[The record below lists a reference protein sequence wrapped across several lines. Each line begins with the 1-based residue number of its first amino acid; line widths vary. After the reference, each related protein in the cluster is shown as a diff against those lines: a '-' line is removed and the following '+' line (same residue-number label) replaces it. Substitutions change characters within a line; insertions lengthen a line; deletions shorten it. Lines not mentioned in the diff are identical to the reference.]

1 MLAAFAAAIPAAAL
15 LAVVGAAPAFAQ
27 EAETV
32 TARPAPARQSWTAD
46 RRSFVVGDV
55 LTVVIDEYTRAGQH
69 TGTSAERTR
78 AQSADAGVNVPGAGG
93 VVGSATAG
101 TSARGASRDRGSA
114 TRETSFG
121 GEIAV
126 RVAEIGTDG
135 TMRIEGNKKIALD
148 GGTQEISLSG
158 RIRPED
164 VSTRNVIE
172 SWRIAELAINHKS
185 GGSLGKPRRGII
197 GRIID
202 LVWP

>member
-1 MLAAFAAAIPAAAL
+1 MLAALAVAISAATL
-15 LAVVGAAPAFAQ
+15 LAGVPPAFAQ
-27 EAETV
+27 AAEPA

-46 RRSFVVGDV
+46 RRSFAVGDV
-55 LTVVIDEYTRAGQH
+55 LTVLIDEYTRAGQH
-69 TGTSAERTR
+69 TGTSAERSR
-78 AQSADAGVNVPGAGG
+78 AQSADAGVNLPGPAG
-93 VVGSATAG
+93 VAGSATAG
-101 TSARGASRDRGSA
+101 TSARGTSRDRGSA

-126 RVAEIGTDG
+126 RIAEVAADG
-135 TMRIEGNKKIALD
+135 TLRIEGTKQIALD
-148 GGTQEISLSG
+148 GGKQQISLSG

-172 SWRIAELAINHKS
+172 SWRIADLDINHKS